1 MRSLCRAP
9 GVSGS
14 CLPRMGGVSMF
25 LVMQSSAGGWQHS
38 SPSQKPGNQQ
48 ACRNQLVLFSDRS
61 CPPPATQPGAP
72 RCHDP
77 NTRPSGSPLL
87 TATPYE
93 SCHPSSFLQNHLP
106 LNKSSQTLSSLLP
119 PAPVAVGLFSGPRC
133 HPLHPPKTPV
143 LEFQHLQPRLAL
155 PGSFESPPVKT
166 RSETTG
172 SFCDFTGPGF

>member
-1 MRSLCRAP
+1 MGGFQCFSLCKAVQVAGSTVRLLRSQATNRPAEISSCCSQTAP
-9 GVSGS
+9 AHLPQPNPVHRGV
-14 CLPRMGGVSMF
+14 
-25 LVMQSSAGGWQHS
+25 
-38 SPSQKPGNQQ
+38 
-48 ACRNQLVLFSDRS
+48 
-61 CPPPATQPGAP
+61 TAP
-72 RCHDP
+72 
-77 NTRPSGSPLL
+77 TRGPSGSPLL

-93 SCHPSSFLQNHLP
+93 SSHSSSFLQNHLP

-119 PAPVAVGLFSGPRC
+119 PAPVAFGLFSGPRC